1 MPSRISSLLEFFIHV
16 PEIAVAQRFSCW
28 SLQIDRAT
36 GAAHVP
42 LLANETPC
50 HDCRHA
56 RVDRR
61 DAH

>member
-1 MPSRISSLLEFFIHV
+1 LLEFFIHV

-56 RVDRR
+56 RIDYP